1 MMSLTDLVTAQ
12 YFNKNYQ
19 AALQGI
25 DLLSQRKPLPMG
37 SWYMRA
43 TCYDKLG
50 EAAQALDAYQKFLQL
65 NKDEN
70 SDMYFVATAR
80 VRTLER
86 ELKEKKR

>member
-1 MMSLTDLVTAQ
+1 VLTDLVMAQ
-12 YFNKNYQ
+12 YLSKNYQ

-25 DLLSQRKPLPMG
+25 DLLSQRKPLPAG
-37 SWYMRA
+37 SWFIRA
-43 TCYDKLG
+43 TCHDRLG

-70 SDMYFVATAR
+70 SDMYFVATSR

-86 ELKEKKR
+86 ELKDKKR